1 MGRGAGLALLPAAA
15 VLLLLLRC
23 ATAASFGLWGRAP
36 EPNERPI
43 VGILS
48 QECHFDEFHKFGS
61 SYIAASYVKFLE
73 SAGARIVPIRLNL
86 SDEEYD
92 KIFHSINGVLFPG
105 GDVDLKTSEYSKV
118 AKIFYHKALEAND
131 KGDYFPV
138 WGTCLGHELLTY
150 LTSGENLL
158 VNTKTNGFSLP
169 LNFTSAA
176 KYSRLFKNLPNDL
189 LRAFANEPL
198 TSNFHKWSISMEN
211 FTKNEK
217 LYNFYNILTTNTDDE
232 VEFISTMEAYK
243 YPIYGVQWH
252 PEKNPFEWKNSSG
265 IPHSSTAVRA
275 AYYIADFFVNE
286 ARKSLH
292 RFPSE
297 GEETKELIYNYTPMY
312 TGTFSS
318 FQQVYFFD

>member
-1 MGRGAGLALLPAAA
+1 MAILAALPPAVAAS
-15 VLLLLLRC
+15 LLLLLGS
-23 ATAASFGLWGRAP
+23 AAAASIVQRGRRPAG
-36 EPNERPI
+36 NERPI
-43 VGILS
+43 IGILS
-48 QECHFDEFHKFGS
+48 QECHYDKFHRFGS

-73 SAGARIVPIRLNL
+73 SAGARVVPVRLNL

-92 KIFHSINGVLFPG
+92 RLFHSINGVLFPG
-105 GDVDLKTSEYSKV
+105 GGVDLKTSEYSRV

-138 WGTCLGHELLTY
+138 WGTCLGHEELTY
-150 LTSGENLL
+150 LTSGEVLL
-158 VNTKTNGFSLP
+158 TNTKTEGAALP
-169 LNFTSAA
+169 LNFTPAA
-176 KYSRLFKNLPNDL
+176 KESRLFRSFPADVLH
-189 LRAFANEPL
+189 AFATEPL
-198 TSNFHKWSISMEN
+198 TSNFHMWSLSMEN

-217 LYNFYNILTTNTDDE
+217 LHDFYKVLSTNRDGE

-252 PEKNPFEWKNSSG
+252 PEKNPFEWKDSPG
-265 IPHSSTAVRA
+265 IPHSPSAVRA
-275 AYYIADFFVNE
+275 AYYIADFFINE

-297 GEETKELIYNYTPMY
+297 EEERKALIYNYTPLY

-318 FQQVYFFD
+318 FQQIYFFD